1 MKKSWKAVLSSVVVV
16 SVIAGCSAKGDSDQ
30 PASTTGAKAAE
41 SSAASKSVT
50 LKVFLAQPRF
60 KEQYDKFVADFAAKE
75 KADKNI
81 DVKVQMEMPPNDQA
95 SQILKTRLAANDVPD
110 VFSLHAINDI
120 PTYYKAGYMEDL
132 SKEPFV
138 DKLLDS
144 VKPAVTIDNKV
155 VAVPLETLY
164 WGYLYNKKMFADLGL
179 KVPTTVTEMKAVVE
193 TLKKNKITPFELSYK
208 EQQWGQLFLPLT
220 VGGLANTDNKDFI
233 ERMNSDKGSFSEI
246 KNQLFANYDLVN
258 ANGTERALEVS
269 SVDGAAAFAQGK
281 AAMWVNGPWFAES
294 ILKSNPDMQI
304 GVAPFPINDNPN
316 ATMINMSVSTSLAI
330 ASASKNKEVAR
341 DFVNFILDD
350 KETNELF
357 KSLKFNPLAK
367 NHTFES
373 YPWVVDALAFV
384 KEGKSYKDP
393 VMPPAVKDE
402 VGKLLQ
408 SYFAK
413 QVSQDD
419 VIAGL
424 DKAWKNANKI
434 NNK

>member
-1 MKKSWKAVLSSVVVV
+1 MRLPAVKSTAA
-16 SVIAGCSAKGDSDQ
+16 AG
-30 PASTTGAKAAE
+30 
-41 SSAASKSVT
+41 SKTVT

-60 KEQYDKFVADFAAKE
+60 KEQYDKMVADFTAKE
-75 KADKNI
+75 KAEKNI
-81 DVKVQMEMPPNDQA
+81 DVKVQMEMPPSDQA
-95 SQILKTRLAANDVPD
+95 SQILKTRLASNDVPD

-132 SKEPFV
+132 SKEPFAG
-138 DKLLDS
+138 KSLDS

-155 VAVPLETLY
+155 VAVPLESLY
-164 WGYLYNKKMFADLGL
+164 WGYLYNKKIFADLGL
-179 KVPTTVTEMKAVVE
+179 KPPATLSEMKSVIE
-193 TLKKNKITPFELSYK
+193 TLKKNNITPFELAYK

-220 VGGLANTDNKDFI
+220 VGALVNTENKDFVD
-233 ERMNSDKGSFSEI
+233 RMNSDKGSFSEI
-246 KNQLFANYDLVN
+246 KQALFATYDLVN
-258 ANGTERALEVS
+258 ANGTERPLEVS
-269 SVDGAAAFAQGK
+269 ADNGAAAFAQGK

-294 ILKSNPDMQI
+294 ILKANKDMQI
-304 GVAPFPINDNPN
+304 GVAPFPVNDNPN
-316 ATMINMSVSTSLAI
+316 ATLINMSVSTSLAV
-330 ASASKNKEVAR
+330 ASASKNKEVAKN
-341 DFVNFILDD
+341 FVNFVLDD

-357 KSLKFNPLAK
+357 QSLKFNPLAK

-373 YPWVVDALAFV
+373 YPWVTEALSYV

-408 SYFAK
+408 SYVAK

-419 VIAGL
+419 VISGL

-434 NNK
+434 NK